1 MPSDELPSEERLREL
16 EVEVRV
22 LRRTLT
28 QRDEA
33 LVTLNR
39 RLMELER
46 GTNSGTETDTDRADE
61 VARLEAELDRIRG
74 TKLFRWSAPARDVYR
89 QLRSDR
95 AR

>member
-1 MPSDELPSEERLREL
+1 MPSDEVASEDRLREL

-22 LRRTLT
+22 LRRTLM

-46 GTNSGTETDTDRADE
+46 GDIGSSSTDQADE
-61 VARLEAELDRIRG
+61 VARLKAELDRIRG

-89 QLRSDR
+89 QFRSDR
-95 AR
+95 TR

>member
-1 MPSDELPSEERLREL
+1 MPSDERLSEDRLREL

-46 GTNSGTETDTDRADE
+46 GDIGTSSTDQADE

-89 QLRSDR
+89 RLRSGW

>member
-1 MPSDELPSEERLREL
+1 MSSDEIPSQDRLREL

-46 GTNSGTETDTDRADE
+46 GDSGSPRTDQADE
-61 VARLEAELDRIRG
+61 VARLEAELARIQG
-74 TKLFRWSAPARDVYR
+74 TKIFRWSAPARDVYR
-89 QLRSDR
+89 QLRS
-95 AR
+95 ALPQ

>member
-46 GTNSGTETDTDRADE
+46 GTNSGSGTDRADE

>member
-1 MPSDELPSEERLREL
+1 MPSDEVASRDRLREL

-46 GTNSGTETDTDRADE
+46 GDIGTSSTDQADE

-89 QLRSDR
+89 QLRSGR
-95 AR
+95 AQ

>member
-1 MPSDELPSEERLREL
+1 MPSDEVASQDRFREL

-46 GTNSGTETDTDRADE
+46 GDIGSPGTDQAHE
-61 VARLEAELDRIRG
+61 VARLEAELDRLRS
-74 TKLFRWSAPARDVYR
+74 TKLFRWSAPARDMYR

-95 AR
+95 TR

>member
-1 MPSDELPSEERLREL
+1 MPSDELPSEDRLREL

-46 GTNSGTETDTDRADE
+46 GTNSGAGTDRADE

-95 AR
+95 A

>member
-1 MPSDELPSEERLREL
+1 MPSDEVASEDRLREL

-33 LVTLNR
+33 LVILNR

-46 GTNSGTETDTDRADE
+46 GDIGSSSTDQADE
-61 VARLEAELDRIRG
+61 VSRLEAELDRIRG

-89 QLRSDR
+89 QFRSDR
-95 AR
+95 TR

>member
-1 MPSDELPSEERLREL
+1 MPSDEIPSQDRLREL

-46 GTNSGTETDTDRADE
+46 GDIGSSGTDNADE

-95 AR
+95 A